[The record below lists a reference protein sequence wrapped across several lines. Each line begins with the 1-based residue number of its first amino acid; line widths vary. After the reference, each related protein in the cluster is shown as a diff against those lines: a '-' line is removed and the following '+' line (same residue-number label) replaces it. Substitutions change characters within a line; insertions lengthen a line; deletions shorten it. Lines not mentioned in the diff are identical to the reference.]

1 MEFSYFLPVNIQF
14 GWNKV
19 DNVAEFVAPYGKKA
33 LIVTGR
39 TSAKKSGL
47 YDRVVAKIDA
57 AHIGHVLFDQVDANP
72 LTTTALDGAAL
83 AKSESCDMVI
93 AIGGG
98 SIMDC
103 AKGIAF
109 MAVNEGDINDYIFNR
124 KVSDNALPLIVIPT
138 TCGTGSEGNGFGVLT
153 NPETGDKKSL
163 RCNAIVPKVSIVDP
177 AVMGT
182 MPSHVLAS
190 VGFDALCHN
199 IEAYTSKTAQPFT
212 DALAHY
218 AVTLLAQYLVP
229 LYKHVKATA
238 EGKPAVLNEIQLTK
252 AWESVTLASTIGGMV
267 INTAGVTLA
276 HGMEH
281 PASGLKDITHGIGLA
296 VIEPVAVEY
305 TWSANPDK
313 FGVLARIFNHGDGS
327 ELGEALR
334 LVVHD
339 LDLTTNLTELGFTK
353 KDIPWLV
360 ENVYV
365 VATGNIA
372 NTVAE
377 INRKDIEVLYK
388 KMF

>member
-19 DNVAEFVAPYGKKA
+19 DSVAEFAVPHGKKA

-47 YDRVVAKIDA
+47 YDRVVAKLDA
-57 AHIGHVLFDQVDANP
+57 AHIDHVLFDQVDANP

-93 AIGGG
+93 AVGGG

-124 KVSDNALPLIVIPT
+124 KTSDNALPLIVIPT

-177 AVMGT
+177 AVMRT
-182 MPSHVLAS
+182 MPPHILAS

-218 AVTLLAQYLVP
+218 AVTLLAQHLVP
-229 LYKHVKATA
+229 LYKHVKAIT
-238 EGKPAVLNEIQLTK
+238 EGKLAVLNENQLTQ
-252 AWESVTLASTIGGMV
+252 AWEAVTLASTIGGMV

-281 PASGLKDITHGIGLA
+281 PASGLKNITHGVGLA

-313 FGVLARIFNHGDGS
+313 FGALARIFNYGDGS

-334 LVVHD
+334 LMVHE

-360 ENVYV
+360 DNVYV

-377 INRKDIEVLYK
+377 ISRKDIEALYK
-388 KMF
+388 KML

>member
-1 MEFSYFLPVNIQF
+1 MEFSYFLPVHIQF
-14 GWNKV
+14 GWDKV
-19 DNVAEFVAPYGKKA
+19 DSVADFAKPYGNKA

-47 YDRVVAKIDA
+47 YDRVTAKLDA
-57 AHIGHVLFDQVDANP
+57 AHIEHVLFDQVDANP

-124 KVSDNALPLIVIPT
+124 KTSDKALPLIVIPT

-182 MPSHVLAS
+182 MPPHVLAS

-229 LYKHVKATA
+229 LYKHVKAMA
-238 EGKPAVLNEIQLTK
+238 EGKSAVLNETQLTK

-281 PASGLKDITHGIGLA
+281 PASGLKNITHGVGLA

-313 FGVLARIFNHGDGS
+313 FGALARIFNHGDGS

-334 LVVHD
+334 LIVHD

-353 KDIPWLV
+353 EDIPWLV
-360 ENVYV
+360 DNVYV

-372 NTVAE
+372 NTMANVSRE
-377 INRKDIEVLYK
+377 DIEMLYK

>member
-19 DNVAEFVAPYGKKA
+19 DHIADFAAPYGKKA

-39 TSAKKSGL
+39 SSAKKSGL
-47 YDRVVAKIDA
+47 YDRVVAKLDA
-57 AHIGHVLFDQVDANP
+57 AHIDHVLFDQVDANP

-109 MAVNEGDINDYIFNR
+109 MAVNDGDINDYIFNR

-182 MPSHVLAS
+182 MPPHVLAS

-229 LYKHVKATA
+229 LYKHVKAVA
-238 EGKPAVLNEIQLTK
+238 NGKPEVLSEKQLTK

-281 PASGLKDITHGIGLA
+281 PASGLKDITHGVGLA
-296 VIEPVAVEY
+296 IIEPVAVDY

-313 FGVLARIFNHGDGS
+313 FGALARIFNYGDGS

-334 LVVHD
+334 LIVHD

-360 ENVYV
+360 DNVYV

-372 NTVAE
+372 NTMAE
-377 INRKDIEVLYK
+377 ISRKDIEVLYK

>member
-14 GWNKV
+14 GWDKV
-19 DNVAEFVAPYGKKA
+19 DSVADFVKPYGKKA

-47 YDRVVAKIDA
+47 YDRVVAKLEA
-57 AHIGHVLFDQVDANP
+57 AHIDHVLFDQVDANP

-109 MAVNEGDINDYIFNR
+109 MAVNDGDINDYIFNR
-124 KVSDNALPLIVIPT
+124 KTSDNALPLIVIPT

-182 MPSHVLAS
+182 MPPHVLAS

-229 LYKHVKATA
+229 LYKHVKAVA
-238 EGKPAVLNEIQLTK
+238 NGKPEVLSEKQLTK
-252 AWESVTLASTIGGMV
+252 AWEAITLASTIGGMV

-281 PASGLKDITHGIGLA
+281 PASGLKDITHGVGLA

-313 FGVLARIFNHGDGS
+313 FGVLARTFNHGDGS

-334 LVVHD
+334 LIVHD

-360 ENVYV
+360 DNVYV

-372 NTVAE
+372 NTVADVSRE
-377 INRKDIEVLYK
+377 DIEALYK

>member
-19 DNVAEFVAPYGKKA
+19 DGVAEFAAPYGKKA

-39 TSAKKSGL
+39 SSAKKSGL
-47 YDRVVAKIDA
+47 YDRVVAKLDA
-57 AHIGHVLFDQVDANP
+57 AHIDHVLFDQVDANP

-83 AKSESCDMVI
+83 AKSESCDLVI

-109 MAVNEGDINDYIFNR
+109 VAVNDGDINDYIFNR
-124 KVSDNALPLIVIPT
+124 KTSDNALPLIVIPT

-182 MPSHVLAS
+182 MPPHVLAS

-199 IEAYTSKTAQPFT
+199 LEAYTSKTAQPFT

-229 LYKHVKATA
+229 LYKHVKATV
-238 EGKPAVLNEIQLTK
+238 EGKPSILNEKQLTK

-267 INTAGVTLA
+267 INTAGVTLG

-281 PASGLKDITHGIGLA
+281 PASGLKDITHGVGLA
-296 VIEPVAVEY
+296 VIEPVVVEY
-305 TWSANPDK
+305 TWSANPEK
-313 FGVLARIFNHGDGS
+313 FNALARIFNHGDGS
-327 ELGEALR
+327 EFGEALR
-334 LVVHD
+334 LMVHE
-339 LDLTTNLTELGFTK
+339 LDLTTNFTELGFTK

-360 ENVYV
+360 DNVYV
-365 VATGNIA
+365 VAAGNIA

-377 INRKDIEVLYK
+377 VSRNDIEVLYK

>member
-19 DNVAEFVAPYGKKA
+19 DSVADFVGPYGKKA

-47 YDRVVAKIDA
+47 YDRVVAKLEA
-57 AHIGHVLFDQVDANP
+57 AHIDHVVFNQVDANP

-124 KVSDNALPLIVIPT
+124 KTSDNALPLIVIPT

-163 RCNAIVPKVSIVDP
+163 RCNAIVPKVSVVDP

-182 MPSHVLAS
+182 MPPHVLAS

-229 LYKHVKATA
+229 LYKHVKAVA
-238 EGKPAVLNEIQLTK
+238 NGKPEVLSEKQLTK
-252 AWESVTLASTIGGMV
+252 AWEAITLASTIGGMV

-281 PASGLKDITHGIGLA
+281 PASGLKDITHGVGLA
-296 VIEPVAVEY
+296 VIEPVAVDY

-313 FGVLARIFNHGDGS
+313 FGALARIFNYGDGS

-334 LVVHD
+334 LIVHD

-360 ENVYV
+360 DNVYV

-372 NTVAE
+372 NTVADVSRE
-377 INRKDIEVLYK
+377 DIEALYK

>member
-19 DNVAEFVAPYGKKA
+19 DSVADFAAPYGKKA

-47 YDRVVAKIDA
+47 YDRVVAKLDA

-72 LTTTALDGAAL
+72 LTTTALDGADL
-83 AKSESCDMVI
+83 AKSESCDVVI

-109 MAVNEGDINDYIFNR
+109 MAVNDGDINDYIFNR
-124 KVSDNALPLIVIPT
+124 KTSDNALPLIVIPT

-182 MPSHVLAS
+182 MPPHVLTS

-212 DALAHY
+212 DALSHY
-218 AVTLLAQYLVP
+218 AVMLLAQYLVP
-229 LYKHVKATA
+229 LYKHVKAVA
-238 EGKPAVLNEIQLTK
+238 DGKTDVLSEKQLTK

-281 PASGLKDITHGIGLA
+281 PASGLKDITHGVGLA
-296 VIEPVAVEY
+296 VIEPVVVEY

-313 FGVLARIFNHGDGS
+313 FGALARIFNHGDGS

-334 LVVHD
+334 LIVHE

-360 ENVYV
+360 DNVYV

-377 INRKDIEVLYK
+377 ISREDIEALYK

>member
-19 DNVAEFVAPYGKKA
+19 DNVAEFAAPYGKKA

-47 YDRVVAKIDA
+47 YDRVVAKLDA
-57 AHIGHVLFDQVDANP
+57 AHINHVLFDQVDANP

-83 AKSESCDMVI
+83 AQSESCDMVI

-109 MAVNEGDINDYIFNR
+109 MAVNDGDINDYIFNR

-163 RCNAIVPKVSIVDP
+163 RCNAIVPQVSIVDP

-182 MPSHVLAS
+182 MPPHVLAS

-238 EGKPAVLNEIQLTK
+238 EGKPAVLNEKQLTK
-252 AWESVTLASTIGGMV
+252 AWEAVTLASTIGGMV

-281 PASGLKDITHGIGLA
+281 PASGLKDITHGVGLA

-313 FGVLARIFNHGDGS
+313 FDALARIFNHGDAS

-334 LVVHD
+334 LIVHV

-360 ENVYV
+360 DNVYV

-377 INRKDIEVLYK
+377 ISRKDIEALYK

>member
-19 DNVAEFVAPYGKKA
+19 DSVAEFAVPYGKKA

-47 YDRVVAKIDA
+47 YDRVVAKLDA
-57 AHIGHVLFDQVDANP
+57 AHINHVLFDQVDANP

-109 MAVNEGDINDYIFNR
+109 MAVNDGNINDYIFNR
-124 KVSDNALPLIVIPT
+124 KTSDNALPLIVIPT

-163 RCNAIVPKVSIVDP
+163 RCNAIVPKISIVDP

-182 MPSHVLAS
+182 VPPHVLAS

-218 AVTLLAQYLVP
+218 AVTLLVQYLVP
-229 LYKHVKATA
+229 LYKHVKAIA
-238 EGKPAVLNEIQLTK
+238 NGQEAVLNKKQLTK

-267 INTAGVTLA
+267 INTAGVTLG

-281 PASGLKDITHGIGLA
+281 PASGLKDITHGVGLA
-296 VIEPVAVEY
+296 VIEPVVVEY
-305 TWSANPDK
+305 TWSANPKK
-313 FGVLARIFNHGDGS
+313 FNSLARIFNHGDGS

-334 LVVHD
+334 LIVHD

-360 ENVYV
+360 DNVYV

-377 INRKDIEVLYK
+377 ISREDIEVLYK

>member
-19 DNVAEFVAPYGKKA
+19 DGVAEFAAPYGKKA

-39 TSAKKSGL
+39 SSAKKSGL
-47 YDRVVAKIDA
+47 YDRVVAKLDA
-57 AHIGHVLFDQVDANP
+57 AHIDHVLFDQVDANP

-109 MAVNEGDINDYIFNR
+109 MAVNDGNINDYIFNR
-124 KVSDNALPLIVIPT
+124 KTSDNALPLIVIPT

-182 MPSHVLAS
+182 MPPHVLAS

-229 LYKHVKATA
+229 LYKHVKATV
-238 EGKPAVLNEIQLTK
+238 EGKPSILNEKQLTK

-267 INTAGVTLA
+267 INTAGVTLG

-281 PASGLKDITHGIGLA
+281 PASGLKDITHGVGLA
-296 VIEPVAVEY
+296 VIEPVVVEY
-305 TWSANPDK
+305 TWSANSEK
-313 FGVLARIFNHGDGS
+313 FNSLARIFNHGDGS

-334 LVVHD
+334 LIVHD

-360 ENVYV
+360 DNVYV

-372 NTVAE
+372 NTVAKISRE
-377 INRKDIEVLYK
+377 DIEVLYK
-388 KMF
+388 KML

>member
-19 DNVAEFVAPYGKKA
+19 DGVAEFATPYGKKA

-39 TSAKKSGL
+39 SSAKKSGL
-47 YDRVVAKIDA
+47 YDRVVAKLDA
-57 AHIGHVLFDQVDANP
+57 AHIDHVLFDQVDANP

-109 MAVNEGDINDYIFNR
+109 MAVNDGNINDYIFNR
-124 KVSDNALPLIVIPT
+124 KTSDNALPLIVIPT

-182 MPSHVLAS
+182 MPPHVLAS

-229 LYKHVKATA
+229 LYKHVKATV
-238 EGKPAVLNEIQLTK
+238 EGKPSILNEKQLTK

-267 INTAGVTLA
+267 INTAGVTLG

-281 PASGLKDITHGIGLA
+281 PASGLKDITHGVGLA
-296 VIEPVAVEY
+296 VIEPVVVEY
-305 TWSANPDK
+305 TWSANSEK
-313 FGVLARIFNHGDGS
+313 FNSLARIFNHGDGS

-334 LVVHD
+334 LMVHE

-360 ENVYV
+360 DNVYV

-372 NTVAE
+372 NTVAKISRE
-377 INRKDIEVLYK
+377 DIEVLYK